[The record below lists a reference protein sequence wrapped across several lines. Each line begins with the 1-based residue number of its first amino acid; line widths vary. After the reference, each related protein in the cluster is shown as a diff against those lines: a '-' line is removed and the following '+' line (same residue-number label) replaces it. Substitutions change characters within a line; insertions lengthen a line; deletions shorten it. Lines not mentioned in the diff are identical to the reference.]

1 MKRNLRLT
9 TLLIVVILAFGS
21 RLHGQAPAG
30 AQVEYIDGQAYLIH
44 TVKPGETLY
53 SIARQYK
60 VSMNAIAKA
69 TPEVRKG
76 LYEGMLIKIPYKGKP
91 QTGNRKPTRHV
102 VQKGETLYSIARQYA
117 VQVAQI
123 KAWNNL
129 TTNELEVGQELIIG
143 GDAPDVPTDFV
154 RDGKKIHVVQA
165 GEGLYGIARAYRITV
180 EQLMQWNDLSG
191 ISLALGQELVVGLAD
206 RQPPAQAEQ
215 PDTPQPSGTVH
226 IVQPGEGLYGIARQ
240 YGVTVDNLMTWNKL
254 TDTAL
259 HPGQRLVVS
268 PPTAIPQQQPP
279 PVVSQ
284 PVDWQPA
291 AISYRYSTARKQH
304 ESGVAAPIEGTN
316 EEHSYLALHRT
327 LPPGTIIAVRNEM
340 NDQVVFVRVVG
351 KLPDTGLNDHIIIRL
366 SGAAVKQLQ
375 AIDQRFRVELVWLK
389 PQE

>member
-1 MKRNLRLT
+1 MKRTLRLT
-9 TLLIVVILAFGS
+9 NLLIVVFLTLGS
-21 RLHGQAPAG
+21 RLYGQAPAG

-76 LYEGMLIKIPYKGKP
+76 LYDGMLIKIPYKGKP
-91 QTGNRKPTRHV
+91 QPDTRKPTQHV
-102 VQKGETLYSIARQYA
+102 VQKGETLYSIARQYG

-129 TTNELEVGQELIIG
+129 TTNELEVGQVLTIG
-143 GDAPDVPTDFV
+143 GDMPEVPIDFV

-165 GEGLYGIARAYRITV
+165 GEGLYGIARAYRVTV
-180 EQLMQWNDLSG
+180 EQLKQWNNLAGTSLS
-191 ISLALGQELVVGLAD
+191 LGQELVVGMED
-206 RQPPAQAEQ
+206 EQ
-215 PDTPQPSGTVH
+215 PSAQVVEPEKPQPDAAVH

-240 YGVTVDNLMTWNKL
+240 YGVTVADLMAWNKL

-259 HPGQRLVVS
+259 YPGQRLTVRS
-268 PPTAIPQQQPP
+268 SAATRKKQLPPVTQQPA
-279 PVVSQ
+279 
-284 PVDWQPA
+284 DRHPA
-291 AISYRYSTARKQH
+291 AIAYRYSVTRKQH
-304 ESGVAAPIEGTN
+304 ESGVAAPIEGAN

-375 AIDQRFRVELVWLK
+375 AIDQRFRVELMWLK
-389 PQE
+389 PQ

>member
-1 MKRNLRLT
+1 MKRTLRLT
-9 TLLIVVILAFGS
+9 NLLIVVFLTLGS
-21 RLHGQAPAG
+21 RLYGQAPAG

-76 LYEGMLIKIPYKGKP
+76 LYDGMLIKIPYKGKP
-91 QTGNRKPTRHV
+91 QPDTRKPTQHV
-102 VQKGETLYSIARQYA
+102 VQKGETLYSIARQYG

-129 TTNELEVGQELIIG
+129 TTNELEVGQVLTIG
-143 GDAPDVPTDFV
+143 GDMPEVPIDFV

-165 GEGLYGIARAYRITV
+165 GEGLYGIARAYRVTV
-180 EQLMQWNDLSG
+180 EQLKQWNNLSG
-191 ISLALGQELVVGLAD
+191 TSLALGQELVVGLVD
-206 RQPPAQAEQ
+206 KEQPAQVEEADEAK
-215 PDTPQPSGTVH
+215 PSGTVH

-240 YGVTVDNLMTWNKL
+240 YGVTVADLMAWNKL

-259 HPGQRLVVS
+259 YPGQRLTVRS
-268 PPTAIPQQQPP
+268 SAATRKKQPP
-279 PVVSQ
+279 PVTQQ
-284 PVDWQPA
+284 PADRQPA
-291 AISYRYSTARKQH
+291 AIAYRYSATRKQH
-304 ESGVAAPIEGTN
+304 ESGVAAPIEGAN

-375 AIDQRFRVELVWLK
+375 AIDQRFRVELMWLK
-389 PQE
+389 PQ